1 MRRVAKPE
9 GLHNIVIE
17 EVETPGISPTEVLV
31 KTERTLISRGS
42 EIGARYTREGP
53 VDPAIMGYSQAGVV
67 AEVGAEV
74 EGYSAG
80 DRVASVRPHAEYVVV
95 DTGRHSRDIIPIPE
109 GVSFEAA
116 TFWPL
121 TTSSVRWMQEAG
133 IARDRT
139 LVILGQ
145 GLVGSLCMQV
155 ARQLYGPR
163 IIAVDALPLR
173 CELAREL
180 GADEVVDASVQD
192 PVEAIRGLTGEG
204 ADVVVEAVGGKGGAK
219 AFEQAQGML
228 NRGGLLHVLGLYEN
242 EPLPLYSN
250 RIQGRRLLG
259 GYVDLDARK
268 ESSLEAMSLLES
280 GVIATERMITH
291 RFPFHRS
298 EGGFRPALRQARGDH
313 GRPSDLGLNGF
324 RQRDR
329 CRPVFRTECR
339 PGHRLTALGAGPWFQ
354 AITSLGFSKVNIRL
368 PVIIQAVLLFLV
380 SCAPLTKPVP
390 EPDPATAEPEE
401 VQETALEL
409 YLQSRP
415 AEEASGESSKPW
427 IAVLP
432 MQDVSGFREGVWD
445 IENEIPALLTGELGS
460 QDVWHA
466 IPYDAVRQVA
476 DGARDFWPEEELSP
490 HCCPAARRH
499 PSAGYGPRL
508 QHGAAACGRSASRRV
523 QILQWDRRTGA
534 DRNARA

>member
-67 AEVGAEV
+67 AEVGADV

-95 DTGRHSRDIIPIPE
+95 DTERHSRDIIPIPE

-121 TTSSVRWMQEAG
+121 TTSSVQWMQEAG

-173 CELAREL
+173 CLLAREL

-219 AFEQAQGML
+219 AFEQAQEML

-259 GYVDLDARK
+259 GYVDVDARK
-268 ESSLEAMSLLES
+268 GSSLEAMSLLES

-291 RFPFHRS
+291 RFPFTEAKS
-298 EGGFRPALRQARGDH
+298 AF
-313 GRPSDLGLNGF
+313 DLLY
-324 RQRDR
+324 DR
-329 CRPVFRTECR
+329 
-339 PGHRLTALGAGPWFQ
+339 LGE
-354 AITSLGFSKVNIRL
+354 TM
-368 PVIIQAVLLFLV
+368 AVLL
-380 SCAPLTKPVP
+380 T
-390 EPDPATAEPEE
+390 
-401 VQETALEL
+401 
-409 YLQSRP
+409 
-415 AEEASGESSKPW
+415 
-427 IAVLP
+427 
-432 MQDVSGFREGVWD
+432 WD
-445 IENEIPALLTGELGS
+445 
-460 QDVWHA
+460 
-466 IPYDAVRQVA
+466 
-476 DGARDFWPEEELSP
+476 
-490 HCCPAARRH
+490 
-499 PSAGYGPRL
+499 
-508 QHGAAACGRSASRRV
+508 
-523 QILQWDRRTGA
+523 
-534 DRNARA
+534 